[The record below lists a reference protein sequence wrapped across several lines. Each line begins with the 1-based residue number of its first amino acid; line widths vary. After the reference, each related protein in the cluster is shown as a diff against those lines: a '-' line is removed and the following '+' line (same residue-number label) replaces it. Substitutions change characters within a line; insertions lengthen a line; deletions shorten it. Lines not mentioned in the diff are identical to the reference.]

1 MKTRCTLL
9 AACMLCL
16 GLAACGDSSLLTP
29 EAPRFDG
36 GSTAGSGNRTEAM
49 PTATSTTETAAGG
62 GIVERGGHTI
72 GTGY

>member
-29 EAPRFDG
+29 ESPRFN
-36 GSTAGSGNRTEAM
+36 GSTAGSGNRTETT
-49 PTATSTTETAAGG
+49 PTTTSTTETTVGG
-62 GIVERGGHTI
+62 VLVERNGSTAGS
-72 GTGY
+72 GN